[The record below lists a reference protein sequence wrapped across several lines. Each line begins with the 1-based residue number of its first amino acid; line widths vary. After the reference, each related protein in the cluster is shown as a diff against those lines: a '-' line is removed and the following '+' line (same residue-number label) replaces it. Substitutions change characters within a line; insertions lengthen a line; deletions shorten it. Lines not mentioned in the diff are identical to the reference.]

1 MVPGRKTGREVRD
14 LRAFHATLAAQAKR
28 VRFRS
33 PVRLGPSAR
42 PGAGA
47 NRQQEEMLPV
57 PQERSVGLALDAQ
70 LDLERDLQGE
80 PGRSADCNE
89 GVDALLEKRAPR
101 FTGR

>member
-1 MVPGRKTGREVRD
+1 M
-14 LRAFHATLAAQAKR
+14 
-28 VRFRS
+28 
-33 PVRLGPSAR
+33 
-42 PGAGA
+42 
-47 NRQQEEMLPV
+47 